1 MLDGMPFPV
10 GKGKCGKESSE
21 AVFVGSGSRVIVLST
36 TTGTGALSPLDSRGG
51 TGLGCGVWDAS
62 HAVMVTVL
70 AVRLWTPAVAKFD
83 KSKAIK
89 AAKNKVR
96 ISSRNPN
103 SQMKEYRRAGK
114 VSYEPEN

>member
-1 MLDGMPFPV
+1 
-10 GKGKCGKESSE
+10 
-21 AVFVGSGSRVIVLST
+21 VLST
-36 TTGTGALSPLDSRGG
+36 TTGPGALSLFDSRG

-70 AVRLWTPAVAKFD
+70 AVRLWTPAVTKFD

-103 SQMKEYRRAGK
+103 FSNEG
-114 VSYEPEN
+114 VSLSW